1 MSLTGSR
8 KVRLG
13 TCQRLSRIL
22 PSTHCAEAMA
32 VLSSPIVLFQS
43 IPPVT
48 RGFTAATVVC
58 SGIYAWLCWK
68 GLVSEAS
75 QYMTLVPGSA
85 LFQPW
90 TLVTSVFVETT
101 VFEVCHICLSPQLLS
116 NISAPQLIA
125 SLLFVPPSLKYLER
139 LWGSIETIKFILV
152 SVGFSNL
159 IAFAF
164 NWIEFIA
171 TKNADL
177 FL

>member
-1 MSLTGSR
+1 
-8 KVRLG
+8 
-13 TCQRLSRIL
+13 
-22 PSTHCAEAMA
+22 MA
-32 VLSSPIVLFQS
+32 ILSSPIVLFQS

-48 RGFTAATVVC
+48 RGFTVATVAC
-58 SGIYAWLCWK
+58 SGIYGWLCWK

-101 VFEVCHICLSPQLLS
+101 VLEVCNIRLAPQFLGD
-116 NISAPQLIA
+116 ISAPQLIA

-159 IAFAF
+159 IALAF

-171 TKNADL
+171 TTKAEL